1 VPGRDTNVTED
12 NVPDHSPV
20 TDILLATDL
29 GPRCD
34 RALMRAFSLAS
45 RWGANLHLLLV
56 IEPGERPTWEDE
68 TIVDRAMQEVSGM
81 VGDLPVDWRVLVR
94 RGPVDEVVLE
104 VTRETGSQLILVGMA
119 VNEFL
124 GRARP
129 GRLVDVLLRR
139 SPVPILMVKKAGVQE
154 YRHLVAPTDFSAVSE
169 SAIVKAMSL
178 FPASSLSILH
188 AYQVPFAG
196 FLGQDNAK
204 AIRDAA
210 TAETLAFVH
219 RLGEKLDFAS
229 PPAVRLEQGNP
240 EVLLRSLTRSGGV
253 DLTVVGAHPTW
264 DMQRHAGD
272 LAGRLLMASA
282 SDVLAVP
289 GARRD

>member
-1 VPGRDTNVTED
+1 M
-12 NVPDHSPV
+12 PDLSPV

-34 RALMRAFSLAS
+34 RALMRAVSLAS
-45 RWGANLHLLLV
+45 RWRANLHMLLV
-56 IEPGERPTWEDE
+56 IEPGERPTWEDDD
-68 TIVDRAMQEVSGM
+68 IVDRATNEVAGI
-81 VGDLPVDWRVLVR
+81 VGELPIDWRVLVR
-94 RGPVDEVVLE
+94 RGPVDEAVLE
-104 VTRETGSQLILVGMA
+104 VTRETGSQIVLVGMA

-129 GRLVDVLLRR
+129 GRLVDILLRR
-139 SPVPILMVKKAGVQE
+139 SPVPILMVKKARVEE
-154 YRHLVAPTDFSAVSE
+154 YRHIVAPTDFSAVSE
-169 SAIVKAMSL
+169 WAILKAMSL

-188 AYQVPFAG
+188 AYQIPFAG

-204 AIRDAA
+204 GIRDAA

-229 PPAVRLEQGNP
+229 PPSVHLEQGNP

-289 GARRD
+289 GAQQG